1 MKAQEPAADAMSVAA
16 SSSQVAAASEAEKF
30 IGTWKLVS
38 AVSEEQGTGRKT
50 NIYDGTPAGFINFAP
65 DGRFIAMVVDSSR
78 RKPAGNVPTAAEA
91 EGLFRT
97 MIAYAG
103 SYVVKESQVIN
114 HVDISWNETWTGT
127 DQFRTF
133 KFDGKLLHLSTAP
146 SPSPLTGQPS
156 TRTLSWERAEQ
167 VAGG

>member
-1 MKAQEPAADAMSVAA
+1 MKAQEPTADATPIAT
-16 SSSQVAAASEAEKF
+16 SSSQVAAASESEKF

-38 AVSEEQGTGRKT
+38 AVNEEQTTGRKT
-50 NIYDGTPAGFINFAP
+50 DIYKGTPVGFMNFAP

-78 RKPAGNVPTAAEA
+78 QKPAGNVPTAAEA
-91 EGLFRT
+91 EGLFKT

-133 KFDGKLLHLSTAP
+133 RFDGKQLHLSTPP
-146 SPSPLTGQPS
+146 SPNPLTGQLG
-156 TRTLSWERAEQ
+156 TRTLSWERTTQAE
-167 VAGG
+167 GG